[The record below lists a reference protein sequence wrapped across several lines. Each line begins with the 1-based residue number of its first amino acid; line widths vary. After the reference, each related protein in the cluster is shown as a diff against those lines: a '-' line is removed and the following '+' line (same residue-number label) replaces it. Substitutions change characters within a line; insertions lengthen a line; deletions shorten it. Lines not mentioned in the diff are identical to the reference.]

1 MFAIVGLTVK
11 DAETAQAVSFPILA
25 PLVFASSAFVPVA
38 TMPSWLQGWAKNQ
51 PVSVVV
57 ERRPRPHHRWARR
70 ATYVVKA
77 IIWIVGIIAV
87 CAPIAVARYRR
98 AV

>member
-1 MFAIVGLTVK
+1 VR

-51 PVSVVV
+51 PVSIVVNA
-57 ERRPRPHHRWARR
+57 ARVLTIGGPD
-70 ATYVVKA
+70 ASNYVFKA
-77 IIWIVGIIAV
+77 ILWIVGIIAV
-87 CAPIAVARYRR
+87 CAPIAVSRYRR